1 MISRWRGV
9 DLLDGD
15 NRLVAIVRNADGSVA
30 TTLTET
36 ISYVKTIARATA
48 LPSQSVLI
56 ADGRT
61 VPTLAIRLEDEA
73 GRPVHKGRIVNIDVE
88 QPYRIYDE
96 TGERAIAERQDE
108 MINPLAA
115 RQELD
120 FGRSC

>member
-1 MISRWRGV
+1 
-9 DLLDGD
+9 
-15 NRLVAIVRNADGSVA
+15 
-30 TTLTET
+30 
-36 ISYVKTIARATA
+36 
-48 LPSQSVLI
+48 LI

-115 RQELD
+115 RQD
-120 FGRSC
+120 ITVGRDGILRLRWPRRLFC